1 MNIEI
6 TKHNIFVDE
15 AWSFIMPDHEK
26 WSKEIKNIILVENN
40 KEIHKHTTTPPRDCN
55 VKAKRTAWD
64 SHFRYPQ
71 IRSLTSELS
80 NIIKEWIKQENFDAP
95 TIEIKDCWINWYDK
109 NNHTVP
115 HFHGVHL
122 SLVYFVDVEDSKAD
136 FLFIREDRYEL
147 IRKENN
153 ETFHNNMKSVKVKNG
168 TVLVFNGNLV
178 HGVSSNLS
186 NNTRITFA
194 VNYVVDYL
202 ANTENKKEKLLNV

>member
-1 MNIEI
+1 M
-6 TKHNIFVDE
+6 
-15 AWSFIMPDHEK
+15 
-26 WSKEIKNIILVENN
+26 
-40 KEIHKHTTTPPRDCN
+40 
-55 VKAKRTAWD
+55 
-64 SHFRYPQ
+64 
-71 IRSLTSELS
+71 
-80 NIIKEWIKQENFDAP
+80 
-95 TIEIKDCWINWYDK
+95 
-109 NNHTVP
+109 P

-136 FLFIREDRYEL
+136 FFFLREDTYEL

-194 VNYVVDYL
+194 VNYVVNYSD
-202 ANTENKKEKLLNV
+202 NTKIIGKRKNY

>member
-1 MNIEI
+1 M
-6 TKHNIFVDE
+6 KHNIFVEE
-15 AWSFIMPDHEK
+15 AWSFTMPDHEK
-26 WSKEIKNIILVENN
+26 WRKEIKDIILVENN
-40 KEIHKHTTTPPRDCN
+40 KEIHKHTTIPRGDCN
-55 VKAKRTAWD
+55 VKARRTAWD
-64 SHFRYPQ
+64 SHYRYPS

-95 TIEIKDCWINWYDK
+95 AIEIKDCWINWYGK

-153 ETFHNNMKSVKVKNG
+153 ETFHNSMKYVKVKNG
-168 TVLVFNGNLV
+168 TVLMFNGALMHTV
-178 HGVSSNLS
+178 TPNLS

-194 VNYVVDYL
+194 ANYVVDYE
-202 ANTENKKEKLLNV
+202 AHTENKKKKRKNY